1 MVRSKSSRGL
11 AWSHGRAKMELVN
24 AVFKKVESK
33 GYTCEYCKVTYRL
46 KATLSNHKCP
56 TFYKRMIYINHI
68 RLEKRDKMKGG
79 Q

>member
-24 AVFKKVESK
+24 EVFKKSHFK

-46 KATLSNHKCP
+46 KATLSHHVCP
-56 TFYKRMIYINHI
+56 IYNMGYVYIKKNP
-68 RLEKRDKMKGG
+68 LKQKDEM
-79 Q
+79 